1 MKSLLLCVF
10 LVAANLGSA
19 FALEDPAPR
28 QPPPVHIMT
37 DDEIETAIVKGIV
50 ADPAVFA
57 ARLRVEVDRGF
68 VTLRGAV
75 QNQAAKAT
83 AEKIARAVPGV
94 RAVKNRLA
102 INSAKR

>member
-19 FALEDPAPR
+19 SALEDPAPR
-28 QPPPVHIMT
+28 QPPPAHVKT
-37 DDEIETAIVKGIV
+37 DDEIKTTVVKGILANPV
-50 ADPAVFA
+50 VFA

-68 VTLRGAV
+68 VTLRGTV
-75 QNQAAKAT
+75 QNQAAKAI

>member
-19 FALEDPAPR
+19 SALEDPAPR
-28 QPPPVHIMT
+28 QPPPAHIMT
-37 DDEIETAIVKGIV
+37 DDEIETTVVKGIV
-50 ADPAVFA
+50 ANPEVFA

-68 VTLRGAV
+68 VTLRGTV

-83 AEKIARAVPGV
+83 AEKIARSVPGV